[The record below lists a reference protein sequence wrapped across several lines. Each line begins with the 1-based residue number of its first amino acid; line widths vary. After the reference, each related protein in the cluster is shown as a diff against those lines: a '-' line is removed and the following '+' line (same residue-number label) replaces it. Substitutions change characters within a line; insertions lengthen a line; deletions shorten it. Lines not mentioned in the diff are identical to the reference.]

1 VECLFCSKVFPH
13 PEKHQEFL
21 KHLLTDHKFVIG
33 DVNLI
38 ANFPAYVKYWR
49 NKFRTNSPDKFC
61 TTMRAAVQLECEEE
75 SEEREFLFLSDVL
88 AEDKELRKQLQMDRL
103 EFVLEVQEE
112 ERRSDQFSRGCL
124 FCRQEYTSAADL
136 LSHMAFD
143 HNFNIGQADNLVFI
157 PEFLDKIEAQLEE
170 LVCLYCEKLFKSREV
185 LKEHMRKKMHKK
197 LNPKN
202 KEWDKYYLVN
212 YLESGKTWQDFSRE
226 ESEAYRAEEEPP
238 SAWDDTEREDNE
250 DSEWN
255 DWRDDLG
262 GAVCLFCPVNYPDIS
277 ELVEHMNL
285 IHGFDFLKL
294 KQDLNLNFY
303 QQVKMINFIRRSVHL
318 NTCIGCGERFADQE
332 SLLSHMTWSS
342 HHTPGSSADWDQPQY
357 YFPTYENDN
366 LLCGLEEAEADRESE
381 DTGFY
386 SDSSSSFPP
395 VMPEDIPPPVES
407 SILQDDE
414 IRRSLIPARR
424 NKSRTRRH

>member
-1 VECLFCSKVFPH
+1 MTQQYGQYGQYGSLEGASSCLPVWTSPSPGILEPLRLPSPPAPVSRFTSDPEVECLFCPEVFPH

-21 KHLLTDHKFVIG
+21 KHLLTVHKFVIG

-49 NKFRTNSPDKFC
+49 NKFRTNSPDNFC
-61 TTMRAAVQLECEEE
+61 TTMRAAVQLGDIDLLCLSGQYFILLCSDSEQG

-112 ERRSDQFSRGCL
+112 ERRNDQFNRGCL

-157 PEFLDKIEAQLEE
+157 PEFLDKIDAQLEQ
-170 LVCLYCEKLFKSREV
+170 LICLYCEKLFKSREV

-202 KEWDKYYLVN
+202 KDWDKYYLVN
-212 YLESGKTWQDFSRE
+212 YLEFGKTWQDFSRE
-226 ESEAYRAEEEPP
+226 ESECRAEEEPP
-238 SAWDDTEREDNE
+238 SAWDDTEKEDNE

-255 DWRDDLG
+255 DWR
-262 GAVCLFCPVNYPDIS
+262 
-277 ELVEHMNL
+277 
-285 IHGFDFLKL
+285 
-294 KQDLNLNFY
+294 
-303 QQVKMINFIRRSVHL
+303 
-318 NTCIGCGERFADQE
+318 GETAGDPQLYNNFADIFQTT
-332 SLLSHMTWSS
+332 SGVPSVC
-342 HHTPGSSADWDQPQY
+342 SAQ
-357 YFPTYENDN
+357 
-366 LLCGLEEAEADRESE
+366 
-381 DTGFY
+381 
-386 SDSSSSFPP
+386 
-395 VMPEDIPPPVES
+395 
-407 SILQDDE
+407 
-414 IRRSLIPARR
+414 
-424 NKSRTRRH
+424 

>member
-1 VECLFCSKVFPH
+1 MLCS
-13 PEKHQEFL
+13 
-21 KHLLTDHKFVIG
+21 
-33 DVNLI
+33 
-38 ANFPAYVKYWR
+38 
-49 NKFRTNSPDKFC
+49 
-61 TTMRAAVQLECEEE
+61 ECEEE

-255 DWRDDLG
+255 DWRGQTADSPQIFICYQTCYFPDDLG

-303 QQVKMINFIRRSVHL
+303 QQV
-318 NTCIGCGERFADQE
+318 ER
-332 SLLSHMTWSS
+332 
-342 HHTPGSSADWDQPQY
+342 P
-357 YFPTYENDN
+357 
-366 LLCGLEEAEADRESE
+366 
-381 DTGFY
+381 
-386 SDSSSSFPP
+386 
-395 VMPEDIPPPVES
+395 
-407 SILQDDE
+407 
-414 IRRSLIPARR
+414 
-424 NKSRTRRH
+424 RHCQNCL